1 MRDLI
6 SRLEYAAP
14 EASAND
20 LNGEW
25 RLLAVL
31 GEKAAYRSSPFFW
44 AFRQA
49 TAKYQTPI
57 AIPSVDVPAG
67 GAIASAVYGITD
79 SIPLYDIGPAIQT
92 IYGLCSEVDGCPVP
106 ELSVGEVDALGDAPS
121 DGAESSSLS
130 PSDAMGTLESRVE
143 LAIGR
148 NLFGAIKSPQSI
160 MTTTCTAR
168 EIVPAGDEAQPAGA
182 AADDA
187 ANATAATVTDA
198 RSSSSSSSSSS
209 SASAS
214 GRRTSIDVELRVET
228 TAAKQSTI
236 AALLP
241 QLDELL
247 SFPTGDALDLLRPK
261 ASRVLLRT
269 TYLTERYRISRPI
282 LDMEDAPLGAAG
294 EPRDEPVFVY
304 ARA

>member
-168 EIVPAGDEAQPAGA
+168 EIVPAGDEPQPTGA
-182 AADDA
+182 ADAGA
-187 ANATAATVTDA
+187 ANATAAAADA
-198 RSSSSSSSSSS
+198 TTSSSNV
-209 SASAS
+209 S